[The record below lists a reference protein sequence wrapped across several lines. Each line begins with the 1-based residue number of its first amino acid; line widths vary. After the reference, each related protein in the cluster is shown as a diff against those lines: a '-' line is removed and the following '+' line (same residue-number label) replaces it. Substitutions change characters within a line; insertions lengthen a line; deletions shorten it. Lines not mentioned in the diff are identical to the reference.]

1 MARPRKFDEARV
13 VGAAM
18 DAFWSRGYQAT
29 STRDL
34 SDSTGLGPSSLY
46 NSFGDKHQLYLRS
59 LRTYRERAT
68 AAQVDLLRR
77 PGPARERLR
86 ELMVQAI
93 DVDLSGGDGPRG
105 CFAINAAME
114 RIGEDAEVK
123 AEVRR
128 NFGAVEEAIR
138 ETIARGQLAGEVDP
152 ALDAATLAR
161 QLLVTYYGLR
171 VLARA
176 EDDRH
181 ALVDV
186 VDGALARLEPPPDT
200 AS

>member
-1 MARPRKFDEARV
+1 MARPRKFDEVRV

-18 DAFWSRGYQAT
+18 DAFWRRGYEAT

-34 SDSTGLGPSSLY
+34 CDSTGLGPSSLY
-46 NSFGDKHQLYLRS
+46 NTFGDKHQLYLRS
-59 LRTYRERAT
+59 LRTYREQGT
-68 AAQVDLLRR
+68 AAQVALLRR

-86 ELMVQAI
+86 ELLARAI
-93 DVDLSGGDGPRG
+93 DDDESDGPRG

-114 RIGEDAEVK
+114 RAAEDPEVK

-128 NFGAVEEAIR
+128 NFDAVQAAIR
-138 ETIARGQLAGEVDP
+138 ETITRGQLSGELDP
-152 ALDAATLAR
+152 SLDAGAAAR

-171 VLARA
+171 VMART
-176 EDDRH
+176 EDDR
-181 ALVDV
+181 AVLLGV
-186 VDGALARLEPPPDT
+186 VDGALARLDT